1 MASIEQILTL
11 ASLRAQVGGEPPMY
25 AKRGCATD
33 VRVCVRVCVYVYV
46 YMYAC
51 VKGTVGFDNTPG
63 RGQKHQIQPGRR
75 QERQIQPAVP
85 PEAPDPARKAS
96 RA

>member
-1 MASIEQILTL
+1 MDANQRKLQMSAASARACVYVHVGACVASIEQILTP

-51 VKGTVGFDNTPG
+51 VKGTCWF
-63 RGQKHQIQPGRR
+63 R
-75 QERQIQPAVP
+75 
-85 PEAPDPARKAS
+85 
-96 RA
+96 